1 MQRFGWYM
9 YRENELTE
17 DLVRESVHYGACLD
31 CEVFSP
37 VMYQPELTDLPRE
50 VVMNPAR
57 YSHMLQRR
65 NSYAGFKDL
74 RERDR
79 VLLSK
84 QFTCEELG
92 GTNKNMANASSVPRV
107 LDYILYN
114 GEQDILEVRLNT
126 LGPYVDKFLIA
137 ETNWTF
143 TGKPKEFKLP
153 SLENHPAFT
162 KYWDKIVHIQVDPPS
177 SDVNDNW
184 EREHYNRNRG
194 LQLGLQIIPPKNE
207 DFLFMSDLDEI
218 WRPSLA
224 QTLKTCTDFE
234 HTIFT
239 LHHDFFYYGYEFKR
253 KEAWIIA
260 RMLRWTEAANASDPT
275 LANTIRGT
283 YEYQRVTKAGWHCSW
298 CFSNISQ
305 VLSKVQAYSHQEHN
319 QPEFLTRENILNGFR
334 YGFDLFGR
342 TGDQFWVIEEN
353 LDVPDYVALN
363 REKYEYMLHR
373 RNAWSGFID
382 VKEEISTILK

>member
-31 CEVFSP
+31 CEVFNP
-37 VMYQPELTDLPRE
+37 VMYQPDG
-50 VVMNPAR
+50 MNPAR

-65 NSYAGFKDL
+65 NAFAGFKDL

-84 QFTCEELG
+84 RFTCEELG
-92 GTNKNMANASSVPRV
+92 GTNKNMANAPSVPRV

-153 SLENHPAFT
+153 LLENHPAFT

-194 LQLGLQIIPPKNE
+194 LQLGLQMIPPKNE

-319 QPEFLTRENILNGFR
+319 QPEFLTRENILNGVR

-373 RNAWSGFID
+373 RNVWSGFID